1 MLGGVGGARVS
12 RPLSRSFGYH
22 DVKACATV
30 HPTIF
35 ATTSL
40 NAILW
45 MPLMLHENMLHCNY
59 VNENLAGG
67 SRMSP
72 VIRISDELFARL
84 ESHAKGFDSPS
95 NVIERILNSFE
106 GEEAETYSNQ
116 ISEGR
121 DRTKYEFGD
130 DVYGKA
136 RLVWEVVKQYVSDNR
151 DVKVSDLSD
160 AFPKELQGTHG
171 VLSLIHI

>member
-1 MLGGVGGARVS
+1 
-12 RPLSRSFGYH
+12 
-22 DVKACATV
+22 
-30 HPTIF
+30 
-35 ATTSL
+35 
-40 NAILW
+40 
-45 MPLMLHENMLHCNY
+45 
-59 VNENLAGG
+59 
-67 SRMSP
+67 MSP

-171 VLSLIHI
+171 VFSLTEVALEIYERTGHKRHFIKEHEIIKVSDGSVAVCTQWGIGNIKAFLENAESLNFAIRPVGDI